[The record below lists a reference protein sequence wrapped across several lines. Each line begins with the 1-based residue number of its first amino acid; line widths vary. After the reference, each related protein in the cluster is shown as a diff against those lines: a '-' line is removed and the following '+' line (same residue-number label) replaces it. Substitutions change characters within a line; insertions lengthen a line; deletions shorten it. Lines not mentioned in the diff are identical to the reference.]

1 MPKLFPI
8 MSSFAAGETT
18 PRFRLRADTAVYKNG
33 VEIMENF
40 ISTSHGPARKRGGS
54 LFVSTTPGDGGS
66 IYPFEVST
74 ATGFIVTF
82 IKNSGANPA
91 RLEVNDEGGATQ
103 TPASEQLV
111 NPNMDN
117 AEPDWPKD
125 TSDTGTVSYSS
136 GKVILFSRFA
146 AISQTVVAS
155 ILDVGDEVQFSY
167 NVKSGPFIDPVV
179 PELRVTI
186 DFTGG
191 DSFTFDHGLNTSSKQ
206 RTQVFTLTQG
216 GANQGFTVT
225 FQNRGFGTNYT
236 INSASVTGTTTQE
249 GVSFDLTL
257 ASGNVSADW
266 DDDDI
271 TNLQIDAPSG
281 DDAIYITTPRKPV
294 TKLSYD
300 VAANLWTFGEVAFTN
315 PPVEWS
321 ATSNPGAICFFQ
333 GRLWFG
339 GSPDDPETFWGSK
352 SNNFEDFNQGT
363 GTGDDAVTFTLDQK
377 GIIRW
382 MRGAKNLVIGTST
395 NEFIVTGDTG
405 GETVAG
411 DNVRIERQSSFGSA
425 PEQAIQVGNKIL
437 YISPDGRKVREI
449 GFEWTDEQWVSRDLT
464 FNSEHITDFGRE
476 LIRIQWA
483 QNPDTIL
490 IGIGLSGE
498 IITATYERSYDI
510 IGWHRQKIAGPDP
523 ANPAQALDTTVLR
536 KDGIDELWVL
546 FRRNQAG
553 LEGDLFLEKF
563 NANTFLDSSS
573 AFDFDAGKSDT
584 FTMAHLPNQTVQVLT
599 RQLVNGVLQAAA
611 IHPPVTLD
619 ANGEGKIDY
628 EASFIEAG
636 FGYDSKILTMP
647 VDQWSETGAM
657 RPHMMHWNKIYVAIN
672 ASRMPLINGERP
684 AERTPASLMDT
695 GEPLRTEYIKVQNLG
710 HDRDEQVEII
720 QDLPFECEVLG
731 IFGELADDPM

>member
-1 MPKLFPI
+1 

-82 IKNSGANPA
+82 IKTSGANPA

-281 DDAIYITTPRKPV
+281 DDAIYITTPRKPI
-294 TKLSYD
+294 TKLNYD

>member
-82 IKNSGANPA
+82 IKTSGANPA

-117 AEPDWPKD
+117 AEPDWPKA
-125 TSDTGTVSYSS
+125 TSNDGTVSYSS